1 MMEQIVNIDSAFL
14 IKLDC
19 AFQSP
24 YRVFFVMEYAH
35 GGSLSDLF
43 ECLEDNGLALN
54 ETHCLFYLSE
64 VLCGIEALHEEGI
77 IHRDLKLDNILL
89 TGEGHVKLCDFGLSV
104 KTEGQVTG
112 YYGTHQ

>member
-1 MMEQIVNIDSAFL
+1 
-14 IKLDC
+14 
-19 AFQSP
+19 
-24 YRVFFVMEYAH
+24 
-35 GGSLSDLF
+35 
-43 ECLEDNGLALN
+43 
-54 ETHCLFYLSE
+54 